1 MTSHR
6 DRESTYQKLSE
17 RFFWHGMVNDV
28 KNYIKNCE
36 NCQRQSNTFKKISPQ
51 LQSIPVPTDVMK
63 QLALISVTYQKSM
76 DTGTLLYVLTIF
88 QNGRKQK
95 QQKIKVH
102 QQ

>member
-1 MTSHR
+1 MASHLG
-6 DRESTYQKLSE
+6 RESTYQKLSE

-28 KNYIKNCE
+28 KNYIKNRE

-63 QLALISVTYQKSM
+63 QIGIDICNLPDGCRHLIVCI
-76 DTGTLLYVLTIF
+76 DFF